1 MTLIMYAAPPHINLI
16 TLGLPVIDA
25 AGTRVT
31 VTMNADGA
39 MAAFGEFSAEH
50 ALPDFFKTSPRFT
63 CTPFWPTPG
72 SPNAPFATRRERAPA
87 RRPYM
92 WTAGR

>member
-50 ALPDFFKTSPRFT
+50 ALLDFFNFSAVYLHPFLADSWLPKCSLRHSSRT
-63 CTPFWPTPG
+63 C
-72 SPNAPFATRRERAPA
+72 SR
-87 RRPYM
+87 
-92 WTAGR
+92 